1 MPGRALLLV
10 AAVLLVG
17 GATGARQRERPT
29 FVSPEVMPDG
39 RVTVRLWAPGATE
52 VLLSGD
58 WMGPQPAPP
67 LTRDANG
74 VWTITV
80 GPLEPGLYAYA
91 FIVNGVRA
99 DDPVCRCSFTAAE
112 RFASS
117 RLVIPAATP
126 QVWNEHG
133 APRGSLRHDVLAR
146 AGASQRRVVV
156 YTPAA
161 YESNSRTRY
170 PVLVLLSG
178 TPGTETDWTSGG
190 GFAET
195 IFDNLIASGAMQ
207 PMIVVMHASD
217 VLRNGRRADNLREM
231 EPIISNV
238 LVPQIKSRFRV
249 RTDPASWALAGL
261 SLGGEY
267 ALTVGLRHPELFRTV
282 ASISGSLV
290 PSDFDDRFGA
300 ALSGADRVRK
310 DYRLIWIGTGTED
323 LFYGGAKALA
333 SRLKDAQIPHQLFQ
347 LPGAH
352 AMPVFRKQLIELLPR
367 LFR

>member
-1 MPGRALLLV
+1 MSNPLLAAALL
-10 AAVLLVG
+10 A
-17 GATGARQRERPT
+17 GAITAQQPQRPT

-39 RVTVRLWAPGATE
+39 RVTMRLWAPGATE

-67 LTRDANG
+67 LTKDANS

-117 RLVIPAATP
+117 RLTIPAATP
-126 QVWNEHG
+126 QVWNERG
-133 APRGSLRHDVLAR
+133 APKGSLRHEVLAQP
-146 AGASQRRVVV
+146 GGSVRRVVV

-161 YESNSRTRY
+161 YERDSSARY
-170 PVLVLLSG
+170 PVLILLSG

-195 IFDNLIASGAMQ
+195 IFDNLMASGGME
-207 PMIVVMHASD
+207 PTIVVMHASD

-231 EPIISNV
+231 EPIIANL
-238 LVPQIKSRFRV
+238 LVPQIKQRFRV
-249 RTDPASWALAGL
+249 RPEPESWALAGL

-290 PSDFDDRFGA
+290 APDFSDRFGA
-300 ALSGADRVRK
+300 ALADAERVRK
-310 DYRLIWIGTGTED
+310 QYRLIWIGSGTED
-323 LFYGGAKALA
+323 LFYGGAKALV
-333 SRLKDAQIPHQLFQ
+333 SRLNESQIPHQFFQ

-352 AMPVFRKQLIELLPR
+352 VMPVFRKELIELLPK

>member
-1 MPGRALLLV
+1 MSALLLV
-10 AAVLLVG
+10 AVVLAS
-17 GATGARQRERPT
+17 GAAIQQPPQRPT
-29 FVSPEVMPDG
+29 FVSPEVLPDS
-39 RVTVRLWAPGATE
+39 RVTMRLWAPGATE

-58 WMGPQPAPP
+58 WMGTQPAPP
-67 LTRDANG
+67 LTKDASG

-80 GPLEPGLYAYA
+80 GPLDPGLYAYA

-117 RLVIPAATP
+117 RLVVPAPSP
-126 QVWNEHG
+126 QVWNERG
-133 APRGSLRHDVLAR
+133 APKGSLRHEVLTQ
-146 AGASQRRVVV
+146 AGASPRRVVV

-161 YESNSRTRY
+161 YESDSSARY
-170 PVLVLLSG
+170 PVLILLSG

-195 IFDNLIASGAMQ
+195 IFDNLIAAGDMR

-238 LVPQIKSRFRV
+238 LVPQIKTRFRV
-249 RTDPASWALAGL
+249 RPEPESWALGGL

-290 PSDFDDRFGA
+290 PNDFSDRFGA
-300 ALSGADRVRK
+300 ALSDPDRIRK
-310 DYRLIWIGTGTED
+310 DYRLIWIGSGTED
-323 LFYGGAKALA
+323 VFYGGAKALA
-333 SRLKDAQIPHQLFQ
+333 SRLADAQIPHQLFQ

-352 AMPVFRKQLIELLPR
+352 VMPVFRKELIELLPK